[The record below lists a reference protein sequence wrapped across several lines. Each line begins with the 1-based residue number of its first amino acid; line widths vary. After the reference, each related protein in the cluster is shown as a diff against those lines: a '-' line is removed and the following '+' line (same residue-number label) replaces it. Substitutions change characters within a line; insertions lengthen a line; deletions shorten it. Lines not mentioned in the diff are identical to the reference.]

1 MVPGRERA
9 QITSPPQQCPLRQRP
24 PIFTHTQHLCVY
36 RGVALLRGE
45 GLRAYSVLNRQLIQ
59 YHAIPKVTPP
69 QMIDTLAGMKYKYG
83 YHDQVV

>member
-1 MVPGRERA
+1 M
-9 QITSPPQQCPLRQRP
+9 
-24 PIFTHTQHLCVY
+24 
-36 RGVALLRGE
+36 LRGR

-59 YHAIPKVTPP
+59 NHAIPKVTPP